1 MDKGTILHREI
12 NDTIGPQEIDVMWY
26 DNLNNKRLW
35 KIFSDISSIPRE
47 SGNEEGIRQYLLSWA
62 KEHDIEAFSDRVGNV
77 IMKVKATKGY
87 EDYPSI
93 ALQGHMDMVCVKK
106 EGSNHDFSKDP
117 IEVMTDGKNVWAK
130 DTSLG
135 ADNGIAIALALDIFS
150 DEKAE
155 HGPLEGIFTV
165 NEEVGLTGAENVEEK
180 DIESR
185 RLLNLDSEE
194 EGIFYIGCAGG
205 IDVVGEKRCRW
216 EKAEGESVKIK
227 ISGLLGGHSGG
238 EIHKER
244 ANAIKLLG
252 RVLNRIP
259 EYRISSIKG
268 GTRRNVIPS
277 SSEAVITVND
287 VEVAES
293 IVRNLQKE
301 IEIEY
306 KYSDPN
312 ATISIEKTETPNMV
326 LTANLSRK
334 IGETLFTSPTGVR
347 SWSMALKGVV
357 ETSDN
362 MAIVEMDETSVKVTY
377 SVRSSVES
385 SKLNLAYEI
394 QSILEGNGF
403 SVKIGDGY
411 PAWAPNPDS
420 AFTKEVKNAY
430 VKIVGKEPV
439 ITAIHAGLECGTIND
454 RIPGM
459 DSLSLGPNLFDVH
472 SVNEHVEVE
481 SAERVAAFVKAM
493 LKEIK

>member
-1 MDKGTILHREI
+1 
-12 NDTIGPQEIDVMWY
+12 MWY
-26 DNLNNKRLW
+26 DKLNNKRLW
-35 KIFSDISSIPRE
+35 KIFSDISAIPRE
-47 SGNEEGIRQYLLSWA
+47 SGNEEGIRNYLLSWA
-62 KEHDIEAFSDRVGNV
+62 NDNGIKAFSDNIGNV
-77 IMKVKATKGY
+77 IMKVKATPGY

-93 ALQGHMDMVCVKK
+93 ALQGHMDMVCVKR
-106 EGSNHDFSKDP
+106 EGSDHDFSKDP
-117 IEVMTDGKNVWAK
+117 IEIMTDGKNIWAK

-180 DIESR
+180 DIDSR

-205 IDVVGEKRCRW
+205 IDVVGERKCRW
-216 EKAEGESVKIK
+216 ETAEGESVKIK
-227 ISGLLGGHSGG
+227 VSGLLGGHSGG

-252 RVLNRIP
+252 RALNRIP
-259 EYRISSIKG
+259 GYRISSIKG

-277 SSEAVITVND
+277 TAEAVITVSEK
-287 VEVAES
+287 EVAES
-293 IVRNLQKE
+293 IINNLQKE
-301 IEIEY
+301 IETEY

-312 ATISIEKTETPNMV
+312 AKITIENTETPEMV
-326 LTANLSRK
+326 LTENLSRK

-362 MAIVEMDETSVKVTY
+362 MAIVEMDEKSVKITY
-377 SVRSSVES
+377 SVRSSVET

-420 AFTKEVKNAY
+420 AFTKEVQKAY

-454 RIPGM
+454 RIKGM
-459 DSLSLGPNLFDVH
+459 DSLSIGPNLFDVH

-481 SAERVAAFVKAM
+481 SAERVASFVKAM